1 MNLPI
6 KCSCSNVQGYLEG
19 VSLESG
25 NHLKC
30 MCDDCQ
36 RFARH
41 LGNES
46 QILDDNGGTEIFQIP
61 PSHIKFT
68 QGQENLSCLRLTP
81 KGILRWYTSCCNTPI
96 ANTISYKMAFA
107 GVIINCLD
115 FSNLNKDEVLGPIK
129 YYCMAKYCIGDAPE
143 GVDAGFSKILTLK
156 IIVSLLLGYVLKR
169 YSPNP
174 FFNEETGQPIS
185 KPFVVDAS

>member
-1 MNLPI
+1 
-6 KCSCSNVQGYLEG
+6 
-19 VSLESG
+19 
-25 NHLKC
+25 

-36 RFARH
+36 RFAEY
-41 LGNES
+41 LNNETH
-46 QILDDNGGTEIFQIP
+46 ILDENGGTEIFQVS
-61 PSHIKFT
+61 PSSIKFT
-68 QGQENLSCLRLTP
+68 QGQENLTCLRLTQ

-107 GVIINCLD
+107 GVILNCLD
-115 FSNLNKDEVLGPIK
+115 FSGLNKDDVLGPVK

-143 GVDAGFSKILTLK
+143 GANAGFSKLLTLK
-156 IIVSLLLGYVLKR
+156 IIISLLIGRLLKR

-185 KPFVVDAS
+185 KPFILIKPIQWFFYMPLN